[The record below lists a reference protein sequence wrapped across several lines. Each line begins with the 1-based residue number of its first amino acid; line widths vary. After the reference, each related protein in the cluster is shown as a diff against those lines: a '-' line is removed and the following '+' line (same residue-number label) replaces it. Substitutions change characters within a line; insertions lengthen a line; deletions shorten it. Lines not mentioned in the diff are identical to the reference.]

1 MSALL
6 RVEDLRVRFR
16 TMGPL
21 KALATGTKA
30 PFIDAVCGVSFDI
43 QKGETLALV
52 GESGSGKSTVARTV
66 IGLLSPVSGSIC
78 FEGQE
83 ITKLGVAE
91 RKPYLRRMAMM
102 FQDPIGSLSP
112 RLTVRSLLT
121 EPFRIHGLG
130 DRDAAAETERLLRM
144 VGLSPDFGRRYP
156 HQLSG
161 GQARRVGIARAL
173 ALNPELIIAD
183 EPTAGLDVSVQGEVL
198 NLLARLQD
206 ELGIAI
212 LFITHNLNVV
222 RHMTD
227 RMAIMYLGR
236 FVEVGATE
244 RIFDHP
250 RHPYTEALLSANPEP
265 DPDAV
270 LNRIELKGEIPSP
283 MRRPSGCEFH
293 TRCRYAQDICSRV
306 FPEPSVSR
314 NDAEHSFKCHFPLER
329 ETILPLAQRS
339 LSPFGSSSDNDESC
353 SPMCV
358 PRTSVAN
365 TGQRKD
371 ISCDEAK

>member
-1 MSALL
+1 
-6 RVEDLRVRFR
+6 
-16 TMGPL
+16 MGPL
-21 KALATGTKA
+21 KALAAGTKA
-30 PFIDAVCGVSFDI
+30 PFIDAVCGVSFEI
-43 QKGETLALV
+43 RKGETLALV
-52 GESGSGKSTVARTV
+52 GESGSGKSTIARTI
-66 IGLLSPVSGSIC
+66 IGLQRAVSGNIS
-78 FEGQE
+78 FDGQE
-83 ITKLGVAE
+83 IEKLSGAE

-121 EPFRIHGLG
+121 EPFRIHGVKR
-130 DRDAAAETERLLRM
+130 RDAGAEAERLLRM
-144 VGLSPDFGRRYP
+144 VGLPADSARRYP

-173 ALNPELIIAD
+173 ALNPDLIIAD

-206 ELGIAI
+206 ELGMAI
-212 LFITHNLNVV
+212 LIITHNLNVV

-236 FVEVGATE
+236 FIEVGSTE
-244 RIFDHP
+244 RIFEHP
-250 RHPYTEALLSANPEP
+250 RHPYTEALLAANPKL

-270 LNRIELKGEIPSP
+270 LNRNELKGEVPSL

-306 FPEPSVSR
+306 FPEPSTNPDHS
-314 NDAEHSFKCHFPLER
+314 AHSFRCHFPLKG
-329 ETILPLAQRS
+329 ETAPLEQRPVFPVGPT
-339 LSPFGSSSDNDESC
+339 LRHATTFL
-353 SPMCV
+353 
-358 PRTSVAN
+358 RA
-365 TGQRKD
+365 R
-371 ISCDEAK
+371 

>member
-30 PFIDAVCGVSFDI
+30 PFIDAVCGVSFEI
-43 QKGETLALV
+43 RKGETLALV
-52 GESGSGKSTVARTV
+52 GESGSGKSTIARTI
-66 IGLLSPVSGSIC
+66 IGLQRAVSGSIS
-78 FEGQE
+78 FDGQE
-83 ITKLGVAE
+83 IEELSGAE

-121 EPFRIHGLG
+121 EPFRIHGLKR
-130 DRDAAAETERLLRM
+130 RDAGGEAERLLRM
-144 VGLSPDFGRRYP
+144 VGLPADFARRYP

-161 GQARRVGIARAL
+161 GQARRVGIGRAL
-173 ALNPELIIAD
+173 ALNPDLIIAD

-198 NLLARLQD
+198 NLLARIQD
-206 ELGIAI
+206 ELGMAI
-212 LFITHNLNVV
+212 LIITHNLNVV

-236 FVEVGATE
+236 FIEVGSTE
-244 RIFDHP
+244 RIFEHP
-250 RHPYTEALLSANPEP
+250 RHPYTEALLAANPEP

-270 LNRIELKGEIPSP
+270 LNRIELKGEVPSP
-283 MRRPSGCEFH
+283 MSRPSGCEFH
-293 TRCRYAQDICSRV
+293 TRCRYSQDICSRV
-306 FPEPSVSR
+306 FPEPTASR
-314 NDAEHSFKCHFPLER
+314 EDAHHSFKCHFPLER
-329 ETILPLAQRS
+329 ETAMPIEQRR
-339 LSPFGSSSDNDESC
+339 L
-353 SPMCV
+353 
-358 PRTSVAN
+358 SVAGP
-365 TGQRKD
+365 TLK
-371 ISCDEAK
+371 